1 MMLLL
6 KTSQVQK
13 VQVYNARGNYESH
26 GSYHLVQLVRKRTV
40 VRYSSAD
47 FRDGYRGLS
56 IV

>member
-1 MMLLL
+1 MKLLL
-6 KTSQVQK
+6 KTKSQVQK

-26 GSYHLVQLVRKRTV
+26 GSYSWYVRTV

>member
-1 MMLLL
+1 MKLLL